1 MNYEYGMINEGDLIC
16 HTFILLIMIV
26 SCFSL
31 GPLTISNQISFEF
44 SLSFLKFFPIDLKKP
59 LTVLNRESRWVQRT
73 VSNYKP

>member
-1 MNYEYGMINEGDLIC
+1 MSYFYFINYDCQL
-16 HTFILLIMIV
+16 FFV
-26 SCFSL
+26 R
-31 GPLTISNQISFEF
+31 PQLTTSNQISFEF